1 MKRFI
6 AILTLFL
13 GISAAAY
20 ADERPID
27 ISQLPKNAQE
37 FVLKHFKGIPVL
49 YANMDR
55 DMLDTDYELRLEDGT
70 AVDFNGRGEWTEISN
85 KRTGV
90 PAAVVPAK
98 IVEHLRKQYPDAK
111 LLTIDRD
118 SRDYEVKLSNGLELT
133 FTLDGRLIGID
144 D

>member
-111 LLTIDRD
+111 VLTIDRD

>member
-27 ISQLPKNAQE
+27 ISQLPKSAQE
-37 FVLKHFKGIPVL
+37 FVSKHFKGVPVL

-55 DMLDTDYELRLEDGT
+55 EMLDTDYKVRLEDGT
-70 AVDFNGRGEWTEISN
+70 AVEFNGRGEWTDISN
-85 KRTGV
+85 KRTGI
-90 PAAVVPAK
+90 PANVVPAK
-98 IVEHLRKQYPDAK
+98 LVEYLRKHYPEVK
-111 LLTIDRD
+111 VLSIDRD
-118 SRDYEVKLSNGLELT
+118 SRDYELKLSNGLELT